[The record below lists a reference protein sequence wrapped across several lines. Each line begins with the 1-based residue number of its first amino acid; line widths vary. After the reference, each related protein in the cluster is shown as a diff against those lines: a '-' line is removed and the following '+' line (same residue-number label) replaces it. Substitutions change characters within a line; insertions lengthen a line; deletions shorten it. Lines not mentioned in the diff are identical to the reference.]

1 MIAEGHEAPERNVMG
16 RRLLMLMVGGVVA
29 TSFVHGHVQA
39 TGSQQAAGSPVTAA
53 SSRRAVLD
61 TYCVTCHN
69 QRLRTAGLTLDSVDV
84 ANVGVAAEL
93 WEKVLR
99 KVGTG
104 AMPPAGRPR
113 PDQSARHAFVSSLET
128 ALDTYATR
136 HPNPGRTDALHRLN
150 RAEYQNAIRDLLAL
164 DVDISPLLPA
174 DDADKHGFD
183 NIANVLSVSPTLFER
198 YLSAARK
205 LSRLAVG
212 LPPSGPVIDTY
223 DIPRRMLQDD
233 YLSEDLPL
241 GSRGGVSI
249 RHHFPVDGEYDISVR
264 LQRTSREYMI
274 GLGEFHQLEIRVDG
288 ERVRV
293 LTVGQGG
300 KGWPAPV
307 SFAGNLQGDAEWELY
322 ALTGDTSF
330 QGRFPVQAGQRV
342 VGVSFVDRRT
352 MPEDPFQLRPPASAR
367 FATLGSD
374 EVPEENP
381 AVAAVSIGGP
391 YHVTGTSET
400 PSRLQIMVCR
410 PANGADE
417 EPCARK
423 ILSTLARRAYRRP
436 VVEKEL
442 QALLGFY
449 QSGRAASDFDGGIQ
463 FALERLL
470 VDPNFLFRVERDPAN
485 SAPGS
490 VYPLTDLELASRLSF
505 FLWSSIPDDELLDL
519 AIEGT
524 LREPAVLER
533 QVRRLLV
540 DRRSKALID
549 NFVGQWLALRSIRN
563 VSPDPRLFPDF
574 DENLRD
580 ALEQETRLFVG
591 SQLREDRSV
600 LDLLRANY
608 TFVNERLARHYQIP
622 GVYGNG
628 FRRLALND
636 DTRGGLLG
644 HASLLTVT
652 SYGNRTSPVLRGK
665 WVLESLLG
673 TPPLPPPPDVPGLP
687 DGDGGDKPT
696 SVRERLERHRE
707 NPVCASCHAPMDPLG
722 FALENFDAVGAW
734 RSTNEAGTPVDTSA
748 TLPDGTQIQGVT
760 GLRTFLLSRPEQFAG
775 TVTEKLLGY
784 ALGRGVQYHDFST
797 VRRIVREAAS
807 TDYRWSNL
815 IVGIVTSTPF
825 QMRTSQAKDP
835 IVE

>member
-1 MIAEGHEAPERNVMG
+1 MN
-16 RRLLMLMVGGVVA
+16 RRLVLLMAGWIAA
-29 TSFVHGHVQA
+29 TSFVHGQVQA

-99 KVGTG
+99 KVRTG

-113 PDQSARHAFVSSLET
+113 LDQSVSHAFVSSLET

-136 HPNPGRTDALHRLN
+136 NPNPGRTDALHRLN

-164 DVDISPLLPA
+164 DLDITPLLPA

-183 NIANVLSVSPTLFER
+183 NIANVLSVSPALFDR

-223 DIPRRMLQDD
+223 DIPRLMRQDD
-233 YLSEDLPL
+233 YISEDLPL

-288 ERVRV
+288 ERVSV

-300 KGWPAPV
+300 KGRPAPV
-307 SFAGNLQGDAEWELY
+307 SFAGNLEGDAEWERY
-322 ALTGDTSF
+322 ALTGDASL
-330 QGRFPVQAGQRV
+330 QGRFPVKAGPRV

-352 MPEDPFQLRPPASAR
+352 MSEDPFQIRPPASAR

-374 EVPEENP
+374 EAPEENP

-400 PSRLQIMVCR
+400 PSRRKIMVCR
-410 PANGADE
+410 PAGGADGADE
-417 EPCARK
+417 ENCARE

-442 QALLGFY
+442 QTLLGFY
-449 QSGRAASDFDGGIQ
+449 QSGRAASDFDAGIQ

-519 AIEGT
+519 AIKGN

-563 VSPDPRLFPDF
+563 VAPSRRVFPDF
-574 DENLRD
+574 DENLRY
-580 ALEQETRLFVG
+580 ALEQETSLFVE

-608 TFVNERLARHYQIP
+608 TFVNARLARHYQIP

-628 FRRLALND
+628 FRRLALSD

-644 HASLLTVT
+644 HGSLLTVT

-665 WVLESLLG
+665 WVLENLLG
-673 TPPLPPPPDVPGLP
+673 TPPPPPPPNVPTLP
-687 DGDGGDKPT
+687 DGDEGDEPT
-696 SVRERLERHRE
+696 SVRERLEQHRE
-707 NPVCASCHAPMDPLG
+707 NPVCARCHAPMDPLG
-722 FALENFDAVGAW
+722 FALENFDAVGTW
-734 RSTNEAGTPVDTSA
+734 RSTNEAGTPIDVSA
-748 TLPDGTQIQGVT
+748 TLPDGAQIQGLT
-760 GLRTFLLSRPEQFAG
+760 GLRTFLLSRPEQFVG

-784 ALGRGVQYHDFST
+784 ALGRGVQHHDFPT

>member
-449 QSGRAASDFDGGIQ
+449 QSGRAVSDFDGGIQ